1 MIKYW
6 LLNISY
12 RKGVFLKA
20 VFGTDIGLVR
30 EENQD
35 RVAVEYFDNAILGVV
50 CDGMGGA
57 NNGSEAS
64 SIAIKTF
71 VDNFKSGYR
80 KYFSTEDIKNLLIQ
94 SMKKANTLVY
104 YKSLTDISNFG
115 MGTTCVA
122 VLVTDDGNVYTIN
135 VGDSRA
141 YLIVDEDYVQ
151 ITIDHNYAQYLYQ
164 LGEIDKDELETHP
177 NRNMLMRAIGVED
190 DVQSDFFDFSLEI
203 PFKILICS
211 DGLHGYVPIE
221 DIMEVVNNSPL
232 EEIPAKLINK
242 ANANGG
248 RDNVSLVIIES

>member
-1 MIKYW
+1 M
-6 LLNISY
+6 
-12 RKGVFLKA
+12 KA
-20 VFGTDIGLVR
+20 VFGTDIGLIR

-71 VDNFKSGYR
+71 VDNFKNSYR
-80 KYFSTEDIKNLLIQ
+80 DYLSDDDIKDLLIN
-94 SMKKANTLVY
+94 SMEKANTLVY
-104 YKSLTDISNFG
+104 YTSLTDVHKFG

-122 VLVTDDGNVYTIN
+122 VLVTKSGKFYTVN

-141 YLIVDEDYVQ
+141 YLIADGEYVQ

-177 NRNMLMRAIGVED
+177 DRNMLMRAVGVED
-190 DVQSDFFDFSLEI
+190 CVRTDFFDYSLEI

-211 DGLHGYVPIE
+211 DGLHGYVNID
-221 DIMEVVNNSPL
+221 DIVEIVENSPL
-232 EEIPAKLINK
+232 EEVPSKLIDK
-242 ANANGG
+242 ANSCGG
-248 RDNVSLVIIES
+248 RDNVSLIVIES

>member
-1 MIKYW
+1 M
-6 LLNISY
+6 
-12 RKGVFLKA
+12 KA

-35 RVAVEYFDNAILGVV
+35 RVAVEYLDNAILGVV

-71 VDNFKSGYR
+71 IENFKSGYR
-80 KYFSTEDIKNLLIQ
+80 NYLSTEDIKNLLVQ
-94 SMKKANTLVY
+94 SMEKANTLVY
-104 YKSLTDISNFG
+104 YTSLTDVSNFG

-122 VLVTDDGNVYTIN
+122 VLVTDNGNFYTAN

-141 YLIVDEDYVQ
+141 YLIADDDYVQ

-190 DVQSDFFDFSLEI
+190 WVKTDCFDFSLEI
-203 PFKILICS
+203 PCKILICS
-211 DGLHGYVPIE
+211 DGLHGYVSIN

-232 EEIPAKLINK
+232 EEMPTKLINK

-248 RDNVSLVIIES
+248 RDNVSLIVIES